1 MKTLKTYRLEN
12 FTLNRLAWLAADLKM
27 SETAVV
33 EMAITDLYLRS
44 FYDLPQLHT
53 APSVP
58 RCCRPVSAPCPLDSS
73 VPIDQDITADMCQ
86 NASCPHLLL
95 PR

>member
-1 MKTLKTYRLEN
+1 MKTLKTYRLNN
-12 FTLNRLAWLAADLKM
+12 FTLNRLAWLAADLEM
-27 SETAVV
+27 SDTAIV

-58 RCCRPVSAPCPLDSS
+58 RCCRPVSTPCPLDST

-86 NASCPHLLL
+86 DVSCPHLLL